1 MILRLVIRKV
11 FTHFLKNYFM
21 NKLKIGIPILAII
34 TIAIIVSLV
43 QQEIVVKEIDQVVVE
58 EIDQVVVEEIDQVV
72 QEGIDQVV
80 VEEDISI
87 ADEIKQ
93 RLMTIEE
100 DKKNNDES
108 VNPYKIREREWPE
121 SGPFKIDRTEYWLG
135 EKIFVNISG
144 LSENDFGN
152 VKFHRPISSTDY
164 VVYHSMPFDGAQKR
178 NNYYLTPQLSELM
191 GICSIEQ
198 LTGNWKVSF
207 EGTNYSDLK
216 FKVLENIL
224 PGAEDKYQTIV
235 NKGKC

>member
-43 QQEIVVKEIDQVVVE
+43 QQEIVV
-58 EIDQVVVEEIDQVV
+58 EEIDQVV

-93 RLMTIEE
+93 RLMIIEE

-108 VNPYKIREREWPE
+108 TNPYKPREREWPE

-135 EKIFVNISG
+135 EKIFVNIDG

-178 NNYYLTPQLSELM
+178 NNYYLTPQLNELL
-191 GICSIEQ
+191 GICSIDQ
-198 LTGNWKVSF
+198 LTGNWKISF

>member
-43 QQEIVVKEIDQVVVE
+43 QQEIVVE

>member
-1 MILRLVIRKV
+1 
-11 FTHFLKNYFM
+11 M

-43 QQEIVVKEIDQVVVE
+43 QQEIVVE

-80 VEEDISI
+80 VEEDMPI

-93 RLMTIEE
+93 RLMIIEE

-108 VNPYKIREREWPE
+108 TNPYKPREREWPE

-135 EKIFVNISG
+135 EKIFVNIDG

-224 PGAEDKYQTIV
+224 PGAENKYQTIV

>member
-43 QQEIVVKEIDQVVVE
+43 QQEIVV
-58 EIDQVVVEEIDQVV
+58 EEIDQVV

-80 VEEDISI
+80 VEEDMPI

-93 RLMTIEE
+93 RLMIIEE

-108 VNPYKIREREWPE
+108 TNPYKPREREWPE

-135 EKIFVNISG
+135 EKIFVNIDG

-224 PGAEDKYQTIV
+224 PGAENKYQTIV

>member
-1 MILRLVIRKV
+1 
-11 FTHFLKNYFM
+11 M

-43 QQEIVVKEIDQVVVE
+43 QQEIVVE

-80 VEEDISI
+80 VEEDMPI

-93 RLMTIEE
+93 RLMIIEE

-108 VNPYKIREREWPE
+108 TNPYKPREREWPE

-135 EKIFVNISG
+135 EKIFVNIDG

-178 NNYYLTPQLSELM
+178 NNYYLTPQLNELM

-224 PGAEDKYQTIV
+224 PGAENKYQTIV

>member
-1 MILRLVIRKV
+1 
-11 FTHFLKNYFM
+11 M

-43 QQEIVVKEIDQVVVE
+43 QQEIVVE

-80 VEEDISI
+80 VEEDMPI

-93 RLMTIEE
+93 RLMIIEE

-108 VNPYKIREREWPE
+108 TNPYKPREREWPE

-135 EKIFVNISG
+135 EKIFVNIDG

-178 NNYYLTPQLSELM
+178 NNYYLTLQLNELL
-191 GICSIEQ
+191 GICSIDQ
-198 LTGNWKVSF
+198 LTGNWKISF

>member
-1 MILRLVIRKV
+1 
-11 FTHFLKNYFM
+11 M

-43 QQEIVVKEIDQVVVE
+43 QQEIVVE

-80 VEEDISI
+80 VEEDMPI

-93 RLMTIEE
+93 RLMIIEE

-108 VNPYKIREREWPE
+108 TNPYKPREREWPE